1 MIHIVL
7 DTNIYRSNPGRNNLN
22 FLAIEKLAN
31 AGWAKLH
38 IPYVVE
44 REIQT
49 QQREIYSKDLEKAQ
63 SGLSGLSRKQLSPD
77 VLTKINLL
85 KTQLDAESE
94 NILLDAEKQLVDW
107 AESIDANRHPLCL
120 DQARTALE
128 AYFHGLPP
136 LKAPKIR
143 DDIPDSF
150 VVQAINKL
158 CLENGDIHVV
168 AGDKKI
174 RDAFSEIKTVTVYK
188 DLSDFIES
196 EIIQNELKDI
206 DLLDNIEEI
215 KLDLQAYEDECGEIS
230 IRISNDVGEAIVG
243 NTISDPSIP
252 DDNNEATIDGYYDAE
267 DIEFDFTELAYYGN
281 GQFGFPFSLKIIVS
295 ATYYIFKAD
304 YYCMDDA
311 PSVTDH
317 NDHYFEAEDEFEV
330 IVTGTVSISID
341 RDKINMDEFSE
352 CIDQDSIAIDEVQ
365 SIELS

>member
-1 MIHIVL
+1 M
-7 DTNIYRSNPGRNNLN
+7 
-22 FLAIEKLAN
+22 
-31 AGWAKLH
+31 
-38 IPYVVE
+38 VE
-44 REIQT
+44 REFQT

-77 VLTKINLL
+77 LLAKINLL

-107 AESIDANRHPLCL
+107 AESIDANRYPLCL

-128 AYFHGLPP
+128 AYFHGFPP

-158 CLENGDIHVV
+158 CFESGDMHVI

-174 RDAFSEIKTVTVYK
+174 RGAFFESKTVTVYEK
-188 DLSDFIES
+188 LSDFIES
-196 EIIQNELKDI
+196 EIIQNELKDP
-206 DLLDNIEEI
+206 DLLNNIEEI
-215 KLDLQAYEDECGEIS
+215 RLALQAYENEFGEIS
-230 IRISNDVGEAIVG
+230 TKIASDVGEAIIG
-243 NTISDPSIP
+243 NIITDPSIP
-252 DDNNEATIDGYYDAE
+252 DDNNEATIDGYDEAE
-267 DIEFDFTELAYYGN
+267 DIEFDFTELTYYGN
-281 GQFGFPFSLKIIVS
+281 GQFGFPFNLKIIVS
-295 ATYYIFKAD
+295 ATYNIFKSD

-311 PSVTDH
+311 PSITDH

-330 IVTGTVSISID
+330 MVTGTASISID
-341 RDKINMDEFSE
+341 RDKINMDEFSK
-352 CIDQDSIAIDEVQ
+352 CIDHDSIAIDEVQ

>member
-7 DTNIYRSNPGRNNLN
+7 DTNIYRNNPGRNNLN
-22 FLAIEKLAN
+22 FQAIEKLAN

-44 REIQT
+44 REFQT

-77 VLTKINLL
+77 VLAKIQLL
-85 KTQLDAESE
+85 KNQLDAESE
-94 NILLDAEKQLVDW
+94 NILLDAEKQIVDW
-107 AESIDANRHPLCL
+107 AESIDANRYPLCL

-128 AYFHGLPP
+128 AYFHGFPP

-174 RDAFSEIKTVTVYK
+174 RDAFSERKTVTVYK

-206 DLLDNIEEI
+206 DLFDNIEEI
-215 KLDLQAYEDECGEIS
+215 KLALQAYEDECGEIS
-230 IRISNDVGEAIVG
+230 TRISNDVGEAIVG

-252 DDNNEATIDGYYDAE
+252 DDNNEATIDGYDDAE

-281 GQFGFPFSLKIIVS
+281 GQFGFPFNLKIIVS

-330 IVTGTVSISID
+330 MVTGTVSISID

-365 SIELS
+365 SIDLS